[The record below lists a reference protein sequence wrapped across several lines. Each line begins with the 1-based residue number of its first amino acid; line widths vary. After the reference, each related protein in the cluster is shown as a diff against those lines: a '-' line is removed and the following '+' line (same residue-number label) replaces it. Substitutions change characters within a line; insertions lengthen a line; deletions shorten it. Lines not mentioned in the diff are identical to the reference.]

1 MRNISRY
8 LLLLNEVRSKK
19 QNKKQ
24 RKKINGSHHAIITGT
39 RKRESGEE
47 GKLLRK
53 SNLGEL
59 ANKIMF
65 RISRQ
70 TDFMRKKNDGNED
83 NHDKKPNGL
92 KKVLKKAP
100 LSQHNR

>member
-8 LLLLNEVRSKK
+8 LLLLNEVRSKKK

-92 KKVLKKAP
+92 KKSVKE
-100 LSQHNR
+100 STFITT